1 MDQEFINRRIKEQV
15 AYIFDISNS
24 VSIDSKRQVELIKS
38 AEGQLEYF
46 KNQLFNIEKQKMNK
60 SLRQVAEFHQLFE
73 HPVGRMDVLEPLKTR
88 QLRDK
93 LLFEEGAELS
103 EASDTQKTHYDLCKA
118 YIEKID
124 NKYAKLAKE
133 AEEKGLPI
141 PVLADGDNVDKVE
154 ELDALC
160 DIQYVL
166 NGKVLTAGLAPVFE
180 AGCDLVHSN
189 NMTKAHRDHAHCLE
203 TVEHLKLTGEWRCVE
218 KDKDVWMLYNSDAK
232 LTKPHDHIKVSLE
245 PIIQAFLK
253 GEEYKAANPKPAVE
267 IARDEIAAILKDT
280 NCELG
285 IVSGKRN
292 HEFEKFAN
300 RSVQDGEKVSTIVIS
315 PIGPVKST
323 SNMLPVHVLPYSL

>member
-1 MDQEFINRRIKEQV
+1 
-15 AYIFDISNS
+15 
-24 VSIDSKRQVELIKS
+24 
-38 AEGQLEYF
+38 
-46 KNQLFNIEKQKMNK
+46 MNK

-88 QLRDK
+88 QLRIK
-93 LLFEEGAELS
+93 LLFEEIAELA
-103 EASDTQKTHYDLCKA
+103 EASDVPATMEELCHKYISNSKA
-118 YIEKID
+118 D
-124 NKYAKLAKE
+124 N
-133 AEEKGLPI
+133 GQPNI
-141 PVLADGDNVDKVE
+141 DGDNVNKVE

-166 NGKVLTAGLAPVFE
+166 NGKVLTAGLAPVFD

-189 NMTKAHRDHAHCLE
+189 NMTKAHRSKEHALE
-203 TVEHLKLTGEWRCVE
+203 TILQNGLVAEECVITP
-218 KDKDVWMLYNSDAK
+218 KDENVWMLYNKDAK

-253 GEEYKAANPKPAVE
+253 GEEYKAANPKPVVE

-285 IVSGKRN
+285 IVSGKKN

-300 RSVQDGEKVSTIVIS
+300 RSVQDGEKVSAIVIS
-315 PIGPVKST
+315 PIGPIKST
-323 SNMLPVHVLPYSL
+323 SNMLPVHVFPYSL